1 MNKDFTNINKVTKT
15 LSFSLIPVAETLDN
29 VMKDG
34 IITADDNLATSYSK
48 MKNTIDEYHKWFIN
62 QSLSNVKLSLLEEY
76 FRLYNQKKE
85 RKDDEYF
92 AYLKVQL
99 RKEVAD
105 IFTSNKYYSTVFG
118 KDLIKKD
125 LPLWINT
132 YRPDLYFDESF
143 KSHTTYFTHFNEN
156 RKNVYS
162 PDEISTSIC
171 YRLIN
176 ENLPKI
182 VENINLYNI
191 IKDIIDF
198 TPIESELAEVLQ
210 GERLDEIFTI
220 DYYNNLLNQTGIDF
234 FNTIISGFVSGDK
247 KKKTKGLNEYI
258 NEYNQTQK
266 DKKLKIGKFKILY
279 KQILADKSSVSFKP
293 NGFVDEK
300 DFIDSIN
307 SFYLTVLECND
318 KDGITINVLDEI
330 ETLFTNIS
338 SYDLDKIYLS
348 NNTLSDISQAI
359 YGNYTVFKS
368 AINAY
373 YDKHLSDAF
382 RENTTPRK
390 GVTKKM
396 IEDATKDKEKWFKN
410 NFSISWLNQALDEYI
425 EILDDDNEFR
435 NKHKN
440 NVITTYFTELFS
452 NKYNII
458 NDIKSKYN
466 DIKDILNITT
476 EENLVKSSDEKISK
490 LKSFHETVLSLR
502 NILKTINCDEPGKDM
517 YFYPNF
523 EYLYNEIS
531 RIIPLYNNVR
541 SFLTKKPYST
551 EKFKLNF
558 DNSCLLD
565 GWDKN
570 YEHRKG
576 GVLFRKDG
584 NYYLGIIN
592 KKHNKIFIEY
602 PVLDTT
608 ENAYEKINYK
618 LISGANT
625 MLPKIF
631 FGSTYN
637 VPDDILRI
645 RNTGSHTKNG
655 ITQKGYE
662 KADFCLDDCHKMI
675 DYFKEC
681 IKNYKIWDVYN
692 FNFDETTSY
701 TDISLFYKDLEDQ
714 AYEISF
720 DNIPD
725 EYINEKVANGELYLF
740 RLYNKDFSEHS
751 KGTPNLFTIYWKA
764 LFDEDN
770 LKNVVY
776 KLNGKAEM
784 FYRKSSIKDVDK
796 IIHPKNQPIKTKH
809 PDVFK
814 TNTFPYDIVKDKR
827 FTYDQFSLH
836 VPITINYKAKDK
848 RNINH
853 DTLAYLQNNPDVNII
868 GIDRGERNLL
878 YVTLINQKGE
888 IIRQESLN
896 DIYDEKTG
904 ITIRYH
910 TILGYREKE
919 RVDARKNWSVIG
931 NIKETKTG
939 YLSQV
944 VNIITNMMVEHNA
957 IVVLEDLNTGFKNS
971 RLHIDTQIYQAF
983 EEKLIKKLNCLV
995 FKNKDKNEIGGALNP
1010 LQLSTQFKTHK
1021 DIGKQSG
1028 FIFYVPAWNTSK
1040 IDPTTGF
1047 VNLFDTKFDN
1057 ISQTK
1062 SFFAKFDSII
1072 YNENKGRFEFT
1083 FDYKNFTNKV
1093 GDSKSEWTLC
1103 ADNTSRYIYNSTNK
1117 TQEEVKIANELCL
1130 LFDKNN
1136 IDYKTGLDLKVAINS
1151 DNNSSAFYKRLV
1163 QLFKSL
1169 VSLRHNNGGKGD
1181 NEKDMIISPVEN
1193 ENGIIFNSDNALPSQ
1208 PNNADANGA
1217 LHIALKGLWVLGEIN
1232 KSTDLFKTKLAIT
1245 NNKWLQF
1252 VQNKEY
1258 QNI

>member
-1 MNKDFTNINKVTKT
+1 MNKSFTNRDKVTKT
-15 LSFSLIPVAETLDN
+15 LQFSLIPVGETLAN
-29 VMKDG
+29 VTKNG
-34 IITADDNLATSYSK
+34 IISTDDNLATSYSK
-48 MKNTIDEYHKWFIN
+48 MKSTIDEYHKWFIN

-85 RKDDEYF
+85 TRDDKYF
-92 AYLKVQL
+92 RYLKDQL
-99 RKEVAD
+99 RIEVAN
-105 IFTSNKYYSTVFG
+105 IFTTNEYYGHLFN
-118 KDLIKKD
+118 KDLIKKY

-132 YRPDLYFDESF
+132 YRPDLYFDKSF
-143 KSHTTYFTHFNEN
+143 ESHTTYFTGFNDN

-162 PDEISTSIC
+162 SDEISTSIG

-182 VENINLYNI
+182 IDNINLYNI
-191 IKDIIDF
+191 IKDVIDF
-198 TPIESELAEVLQ
+198 TPITAELEEVLQ
-210 GERLDEIFTI
+210 GETLDEIFSI
-220 DYYNNLLNQTGIDF
+220 DYYNNLLNQNGIEF
-234 FNTIISGFVSGDK
+234 FNTIIGGFVTKDK
-247 KKKTKGLNEYI
+247 NKKTKGLNEYI

-266 DKKLKIGKFKILY
+266 DKKLRVGKFKVLY
-279 KQILADKSSVSFKP
+279 KQILADKTSVSFRP

-300 DFIDSIN
+300 DFVDSIN
-307 SFYLTVLECND
+307 SFYRSVLECND
-318 KDGITINVLDEI
+318 KDGTTINVLDEI
-330 ETLFTNIS
+330 KTLFSDIS
-338 SYDLDKIYLS
+338 SYNLDKIYLS
-348 NNTLSDISQAI
+348 NNALSDISHNI
-359 YGNYTVFKS
+359 YGDYTVCKS
-368 AINAY
+368 AINTY
-373 YDKHLSDAF
+373 YDKHLDDVF
-382 RENTTPRK
+382 RENITPRK

-396 IEDATKDKEKWFKN
+396 IENAIKDRENWFKN

-425 EILDDDNEFR
+425 DILDDDNELR

-440 NVITTYFTELFS
+440 DVITTYFTESFS
-452 NKYNII
+452 NEYNII
-458 NDIKSKYN
+458 NDIKSKYD
-466 DIKDILNITT
+466 DIKDILNIAS

-490 LKSFHETVLSLR
+490 LKSFHEAVLSLHQLLR
-502 NILKTINCDEPGKDM
+502 IINCNESEKDVH
-517 YFYPNF
+517 FYSNF
-523 EYLYNEIS
+523 EYLYTELS
-531 RIIPLYNNVR
+531 RIIPLYNNVK

-551 EKFKLNF
+551 DKIKLNF
-558 DNSCLLD
+558 GNSSLLD

-570 YEHRKG
+570 YEHQKG
-576 GVLFRKDG
+576 CVLFRKDG
-584 NYYLGIIN
+584 DYYLGILN
-592 KKHNKIFIEY
+592 KKHNKIFREY
-602 PVLDTT
+602 PITETT
-608 ENAYEKINYK
+608 ENSFEKINYK
-618 LISGANT
+618 LISGANK

-637 VPDDILRI
+637 IPDDISRI
-645 RNTGSHTKNG
+645 RNTSSHTKNG
-655 ITQKGYE
+655 EPQKGYK

-714 AYEISF
+714 AYEITF

-725 EYINEKVANGELYLF
+725 GYINEKVSNGELYLF
-740 RLYNKDFSEHS
+740 RLYNKDFSKHS
-751 KGTPNLFTIYWKA
+751 KGIPNLFTIYWKA

-784 FYRKSSIKDVDK
+784 FYRKASIKDVDK

-809 PDVFK
+809 PDVFE
-814 TNTFPYDIVKDKR
+814 TNVFPYDIVKDKR

-836 VPITINYKAKDK
+836 VPITINYKAKGK
-848 RNINH
+848 TNINN
-853 DTLAYLQNNPDVNII
+853 DVRAYIQNNPDVNII

-888 IIRQESLN
+888 IISQESLN

-904 ITIRYH
+904 ITTRYH

-919 RVDARKNWSVIG
+919 RIDARKNWSVIG
-931 NIKETKTG
+931 NIKETKAG

-944 VNIITNMMVEHNA
+944 ISIISNMMVKHNA

-971 RLHIDTQIYQAF
+971 RVHIDTQIYQAF

-995 FKNKDKNEIGGALNP
+995 FKNKDKNEIGGVLNP
-1010 LQLSTQFKTHK
+1010 LQLSAPFKTHK
-1021 DIGKQSG
+1021 EIGKQSG

-1047 VNLFDTKFDN
+1047 VNLFDTRFDN
-1057 ISQTK
+1057 ISQAK

-1072 YNENKGRFEFT
+1072 YNKNKGRFEFT
-1083 FDYKNFTNKV
+1083 FDYKNFTNKA
-1093 GDSKSEWTLC
+1093 GDSKSKWTLC
-1103 ADNTSRYIYNSTNK
+1103 ADNISRYIYNSINK
-1117 TQEEVKIANELCL
+1117 SQDEVKIANELCV

-1136 IDYKTGLDLKVAINS
+1136 IDYKTGHDLKAAINS
-1151 DNNSSAFYKRLV
+1151 DINSSAFYKRLV

-1169 VSLRHNNGGKGD
+1169 VSLRHNNGDKGD

-1193 ENGIIFNSDNALPSQ
+1193 ENGVIFNSDNALPSQ

-1217 LHIALKGLWVLGEIN
+1217 LHIALKGLWMLGEIN
-1232 KSTDLFKTKLAIT
+1232 KSPDLFKTNLAIT
-1245 NNKWLQF
+1245 NNEWLQF

-1258 QNI
+1258 NI